1 MDFMIIKSIEG
12 HVFNKNTTH
21 NASIQSIFYDEKRI
35 DIPYSDPNLSSTKK
49 KTAWYYFLKAKS

>member
-1 MDFMIIKSIEG
+1 MIIKSIEG

-35 DIPYSDPNLSSTKK
+35 AIPYSDPNLSSTKK
-49 KTAWYYFLKAKS
+49 KTAWYYFF